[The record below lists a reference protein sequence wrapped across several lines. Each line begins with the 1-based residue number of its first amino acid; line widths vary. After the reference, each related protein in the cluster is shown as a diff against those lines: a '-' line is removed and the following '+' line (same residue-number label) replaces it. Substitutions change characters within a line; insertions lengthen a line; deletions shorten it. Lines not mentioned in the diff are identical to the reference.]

1 MSDRDDLWEVHVP
14 EGAHLAES
22 RDTDG
27 TYRAL
32 LFSDEDNSMMG
43 PPEMRKVHFGIDG
56 KDEYRAGYYDDD
68 DDDDYGERGHH
79 DDFRDE
85 MAALLAQAVVEA
97 LHLLVVKGGPV
108 VVRWWAST
116 GKPGAIRR
124 WKGLLSVRIMLP
136 KRGTKKSVDSTPADI
151 PKPAAALT
159 ATVSLDEFSTAVDKV
174 LAEPRTTM
182 SREEADRRHL
192 AMMMAI
198 AFASEQIRILANA
211 DIRDEGRQALQH
223 AAESFTSPEILKSTN
238 QMLEANPNLLSKKA
252 REQFQIRFGG
262 GFSRNGSYVPLMVD
276 QVTEAFRLD
285 TK

>member
-1 MSDRDDLWEVHVP
+1 MRDRDDLWEVHVP

-32 LFSDEDNSMMG
+32 LFSDVDNSMMG
-43 PPEMRKVHFGIDG
+43 PPEMRKVHSGIDDE
-56 KDEYRAGYYDDD
+56 DEYRA
-68 DDDDYGERGHH
+68 DYKDNEDEYAERGQH

-85 MAALLAQAVVEA
+85 ITALLAQAVIEA

-116 GKPGAIRR
+116 GKPGVIRR
-124 WKGLLSVRIMLP
+124 WKGILSVRIVLP
-136 KRGTKKSVDSTPADI
+136 KWRANKSVDSATSDI
-151 PKPAAALT
+151 PKPSLALT
-159 ATVSLDEFSTAVDKV
+159 ATVSLDEFSSAVDRV
-174 LAEPRTTM
+174 LTESRPTM

-192 AMMMAI
+192 AMMIAI
-198 AFASEQIRILANA
+198 AFASEQIRILASA
-211 DIRDEGRQALQH
+211 DIRDEDRDALQY
-223 AAESFTSPEILKSTN
+223 AAESFTSPEVLKNTN
-238 QMLEANPNLLSKKA
+238 QMLEANPKLLSKKA
-252 REQFQIRFGG
+252 REQFQIHFGG

-285 TK
+285 LR